1 MSDARIRGLLERL
14 GRRWPDGGLAGNSG
28 IVESLQPYLD
38 RLREADR
45 RVIRASLDARFADS
59 RVTILSRSVSRHNQR
74 RDDLVQ
80 QVLHTRFQA
89 ACQRSSSGEANLRR
103 IASEWS
109 RELTNFDGKFG
120 DRPREL
126 TAARRDS
133 QTTQTRLS
141 LLRKQVSDLEEAVGR
156 FFPLVVP
163 ERDEENGTGPYDAQS
178 APAPSGAAT
187 NGHMSL
193 PLRDE
198 LVARPD
204 EQAPVAQVRAVY
216 ATRGK
221 RGRKVISRRVWRI
234 TRPSR
239 AFRGRIVQALRR

>member
-1 MSDARIRGLLERL
+1 VSNARVLGLLERL
-14 GRRWPDGGLAGNSG
+14 GRRWPDGGLAGNPG
-28 IVESLQPYLD
+28 IVKAMQPYLG
-38 RLREADR
+38 RLRETDR
-45 RVIRASLDARFADS
+45 GVISASLDARFADS

-74 RDDLVQ
+74 RDELVQ

-89 ACQRSSSGEANLRR
+89 ACQRSSSGEAHLRR
-103 IASEWS
+103 IASEWD
-109 RELTNFDGKFG
+109 RELRDFDEKFG

-126 TAARRDS
+126 AAARRDS

-163 ERDEENGTGPYDAQS
+163 ERREENGTEPYGIQGV
-178 APAPSGAAT
+178 PVPSGAAT
-187 NGHMSL
+187 NGHKSL

-204 EQAPVAQVRAVY
+204 EQAPVAQVRAVH
-216 ATRGK
+216 ATRRK
-221 RGRKVISRRVWRI
+221 RGRKVLSRRVWRI

-239 AFRGRIVQALRR
+239 AFRGGIARALRR

>member
-1 MSDARIRGLLERL
+1 MSDARVQGLLERL
-14 GRRWPDGGLAGNSG
+14 GRRWPDGGLAGNPG
-28 IVESLQPYLD
+28 IVESVQPYLD
-38 RLREADR
+38 RLRETDR
-45 RVIRASLDARFADS
+45 GVIKASLDARFADS
-59 RVTILSRSVSRHNQR
+59 RVIILSRSVSRHNQR

-89 ACQRSSSGEANLRR
+89 ACQRSSSGETQLRR
-103 IASEWS
+103 IAAEWE
-109 RELTNFDGKFG
+109 RELRDFDEKFG

-133 QTTQTRLS
+133 QTTQTRLN
-141 LLRKQVSDLEEAVGR
+141 LLRKQVSNLEEAVGR

-163 ERDEENGTGPYDAQS
+163 ERREENGIGPHDIQGV
-178 APAPSGAAT
+178 PVPSGAAT
-187 NGHMSL
+187 HGNKSL

-204 EQAPVAQVRAVY
+204 EQAPVAQVRAGY
-216 ATRGK
+216 AARSK

-239 AFRGRIVQALRR
+239 AFRGGIVRARRR

>member
-1 MSDARIRGLLERL
+1 MSDARVQRLLERL
-14 GRRWPDGGLAGNSG
+14 GRRWPDGGLAENPG
-28 IVESLQPYLD
+28 IVESVQPYLG
-38 RLREADR
+38 RLGEADR
-45 RVIRASLDARFADS
+45 GVIKASLDARFADS
-59 RVTILSRSVSRHNQR
+59 RVTILSRSVARHNQR

-89 ACQRSSSGEANLRR
+89 ACQRSSSGEAQLRR
-103 IASEWS
+103 IAAEWD
-109 RELTNFDGKFG
+109 RELRDFDEKFG

-126 TAARRDS
+126 AAARRDS
-133 QTTQTRLS
+133 QTTQIRLN
-141 LLRKQVSDLEEAVGR
+141 LLRKQVTDLEETIGR

-163 ERDEENGTGPYDAQS
+163 ERREENGTGPYDIQS
-178 APAPSGAAT
+178 VPVPSGAST
-187 NGHMSL
+187 NGHKSP

-216 ATRGK
+216 APRGK
-221 RGRKVISRRVWRI
+221 RGRKVISRRVRRI

>member
-1 MSDARIRGLLERL
+1 MSDARVQGLLERL
-14 GRRWPDGGLAGNSG
+14 GRRWPDGGLAGNPG
-28 IVESLQPYLD
+28 IAESVQPYLD

-45 RVIRASLDARFADS
+45 EVIRASLDARFADS

-89 ACQRSSSGEANLRR
+89 ACQRSSSGEAQLRR
-103 IASEWS
+103 IAAEWD
-109 RELTNFDGKFG
+109 RELRDFDEKFG

-126 TAARRDS
+126 AAARRDS

-156 FFPLVVP
+156 FFPLVVLK
-163 ERDEENGTGPYDAQS
+163 RREENGTGPDDMQS
-178 APAPSGAAT
+178 APASICATT
-187 NGHMSL
+187 NGHKSL

-204 EQAPVAQVRAVY
+204 EQAPVAQVRAVH
-216 ATRGK
+216 ATRRK
-221 RGRKVISRRVWRI
+221 RGRKVLSRRVWRI

-239 AFRGRIVQALRR
+239 AFRGGIARALRR